1 MRQDF
6 IDEISR
12 ELHLPY
18 KYINGHEYRVRN
30 CDLHGFVSIKDIQK
44 TQNLNIL
51 NFFSNNFFDDDVEID
66 YVVSKYLNKD
76 MTAEEAMNRLTVY
89 YLNLINSGRG

>member
-1 MRQDF
+1 MQRDF

-66 YVVSKYLNKD
+66 YVVSNSWPCTKYCQFVS
-76 MTAEEAMNRLTVY
+76 LTISSFK
-89 YLNLINSGRG
+89 LIIIENEY